1 MSIPKMRPTFNLQV
15 GMPPDGVITRLRGLI
30 DATGGR
36 FTGKVVG
43 RHIIL
48 TVRAQDRHFWS
59 PWLEIEVTGAGEGGS
74 GANPGANPGVNPG
87 AGAELRGRF
96 TPHPSIWTGFAF
108 GYFSLI
114 VLALF
119 AGVWGL
125 SQWMIDERPT
135 ALWAALVCCV
145 VMGLLWWSAQV
156 GQKLARG
163 QMEVLREAV
172 AGAIV

>member
-1 MSIPKMRPTFNLQV
+1 MSIPRMRPTFSLQT
-15 GMPPDGVITRLRGLI
+15 GMTPDGVIARIHGLI
-30 DATGGR
+30 DQPGGA

-59 PWLEIEVTGAGEGGS
+59 PWLELEVTDAGVDDPGS
-74 GANPGANPGVNPG
+74 W
-87 AGAELRGRF
+87 AELRGRF

-119 AGVWGL
+119 AGVWGM
-125 SQWMIDERPT
+125 SQWLIDQRPT
-135 ALWAALVCCV
+135 ALWAALACCV

-156 GQKLARG
+156 GQRLARG

-172 AGAIV
+172 EGVVG